1 MSSITLVTATSFMR
15 SATLRAELEEG
26 LRSVPGAVQVHYL
39 DLREISA
46 RALLMDPLFAAR
58 ITSWLVG
65 GESVGVAELEGLPH
79 LKRVSKYGV
88 GLDNIDFQACQ
99 ARGVSVHFEAGV
111 NSLAVAEHTLGLII
125 AMTRNIYNNS
135 NMLRSGVWNKDGG
148 RGLSGMKVGLVGLGH
163 VGSKVA
169 SLLKMLG
176 AEVTYAELEDK
187 FAEEK
192 SLNIRRLSFDDL
204 LSSNELLSF
213 HVPLTDQTYK
223 MMNERAFRSAKDGL
237 YLVNTSRGQVIDEK
251 ALKIA
256 LKSGKVRG
264 AALDVFENEPL
275 HDKELAES
283 ERLIGTPHTA
293 GNSEQAVKAMGQAA
307 IRGIISH
314 YKILGP

>member
-15 SATLRAELEEG
+15 SASLRAELEEG
-26 LRSVPGAVQVHYL
+26 LRDLPGSVQAHYL

-46 RALLMDPLFAAR
+46 RTLLMDPLFAAR
-58 ITSWLVG
+58 VTSWLVG
-65 GESVGVAELEGLPH
+65 GEAVGEAELEGLPN

-88 GLDNIDFQACQ
+88 GLDNIDFKACQ

-111 NSLAVAEHTLGLII
+111 NSMAVAEHTLGLII
-125 AMTRNIYNNS
+125 GMMRNINNNS
-135 NMLRSGVWNKDGG
+135 NKLRLGVWNKDGG

-169 SLLKMLG
+169 GLLKMLG
-176 AEVTYAELEDK
+176 ADITYTELEDK
-187 FAEEK
+187 FVEEK

-223 MMNERAFRSAKDGL
+223 MMNERAFQKARDGL

-283 ERLIGTPHTA
+283 EKLIGTPHTA

-307 IRGIISH
+307 IRGILSH